1 MKSFKCIFAAVF
13 LFAVILGCASGS
25 FSEAMI
31 SIDDIAI
38 PTNVIGSGG
47 GTVESTDYLMN
58 SVSGQSTP
66 IGTSEVTIGATAYSI
81 HQGYIYTLTGVTIAT
96 TGAPTIEWVMMNG
109 LHFRDGDIISSKAE
123 MKVRLLDEQGI
134 ATIELFVDTSPT
146 PILFELDP
154 LDLPGTTFEG
164 TWKGK
169 ITVAINEV
177 GTHMLHFH
185 ARDGMGNDKYL
196 DMAARI
202 LGGKVSVIGTTYNYP
217 NPFSPMGGG
226 TTNIQYTLSTDAT
239 ITFILYDITGHEVKR
254 MKFGAGAQGG
264 RGGTNQVSWNGQS
277 MGGEVVGN
285 GMYLYKIISGTT
297 VIGSGKIVIF
307 E

>member
-1 MKSFKCIFAAVF
+1 MKKCFKDLFAAAF

-47 GTVESTDYLMN
+47 GTVESTNYLMN

-66 IGTSEVTIGATAYSI
+66 IGTSEVTIGATIYSI
-81 HQGYIYTLTGVTIAT
+81 HQGYLYTLAGVNLAT
-96 TGAPTIEWVMMNG
+96 TSAPTIEWVQMNG
-109 LHFRDGDIISSKAE
+109 IHFSSGDIISSKAE
-123 MKVRLLDEQGI
+123 MKIRLLDEQGI
-134 ATIELFVDTSPT
+134 ATIELYVDTSST
-146 PILFELDP
+146 PILFDLDP
-154 LDLPGTTFEG
+154 FDAPGTTFEG

-169 ITVAINEV
+169 LTTLDV
-177 GTHMLHFH
+177 GSHMLHFH
-185 ARDGMGNDKYL
+185 ARDGGGHDKYL

-202 LGGKVSVIGTTYNYP
+202 MGGKVAMIGATYNYP
-217 NPFSPMGGG
+217 NPFSPMSGG

-239 ITFILYDITGHEVKR
+239 ITIILYDMTGHEVKR
-254 MKFGAGAQGG
+254 MKFGAGTAGG
-264 RGGTNQVSWNGQS
+264 RGGANQIGWNGQS

-285 GMYLYKIISGTT
+285 GMYLYKIISGTE